1 MDNHFTKID
10 PTIKNYRDVIHKFGK
25 SYKFSANDIAEI
37 DPELGIPIT
46 TIGVCND
53 GRSREAR
60 FKKLMMASSSEPETV
75 LCIVEPEKTI
85 IRSIENEPHEMRLL
99 TAGVN

>member
-60 FKKLMMASSSEPETV
+60 LKKLMMASSKPETV
-75 LCIVEPEKTI
+75 LCIVEPEPEKTI
-85 IRSIENEPHEMRLL
+85 IRSIENEPQL